1 MITDARAEEAF
12 EYLRDTTAEIGAAK
26 GELKRAEILCKR
38 TRKRLFLAAPEGAV
52 AQREA
57 FAEIHEDTV
66 AADERYA
73 KALVEFETIQ
83 AKREVETIAL
93 DVWRTECANRRRA

>member
-12 EYLRDTTAEIGAAK
+12 EYLRDTTAEIGQAK
-26 GELKRAEILCKR
+26 GELERAEILRKR
-38 TRKRLFLAAPEGAV
+38 TRKRLFLAAPDGPV

-57 FAEIHEDTV
+57 FAEVHTDAV

-73 KALVEFETIQ
+73 KALVEFETI
-83 AKREVETIAL
+83 
-93 DVWRTECANRRRA
+93 RASRS